1 MGNLLEFWHLFP
13 NWPIVVGQNPTCFVM
28 KAEQL
33 QEWSTCAVLWTLSRT
48 GRKWEETLS
57 EVWWT
62 VSDRPETVSWS
73 QYRCRCS
80 IGVVIEIRSKTA
92 CQSCRNRSPDP
103 CSCKRPDVAHFD
115 FQVHH
120 TAANDAVFRVVVGMV
135 LCSLKVVNWN
145 CWLWLASSAVW
156 TTLKA
161 EIHQNF
167 AERPRMAVWPQHW
180 KESSIL
186 AWNES
191 VFSSNAVTKCLRMVW
206 SRSRC
211 WKCIRPE
218 A

>member
-1 MGNLLEFWHLFP
+1 MGNLLEFWHLFL

-33 QEWSTCAVLWTLSRT
+33 QEWSICAVLWTLSRT
-48 GRKWEETLS
+48 ERKWKETLS

-62 VSDRPETVSWS
+62 IFDRPETVSWS

-92 CQSCRNRSPDP
+92 CQSCRNRSTDP

-135 LCSLKVVNWN
+135 CVLSEWWIETVGCGLLHQQSGPDWRLRSTK
-145 CWLWLASSAVW
+145 
-156 TTLKA
+156 TL
-161 EIHQNF
+161 
-167 AERPRMAVWPQHW
+167 PRG
-180 KESSIL
+180 
-186 AWNES
+186 
-191 VFSSNAVTKCLRMVW
+191 
-206 SRSRC
+206 
-211 WKCIRPE
+211 
-218 A
+218 